1 MNFTWFASAFD
12 TDDWLYRVLTIVQ
25 MGGVLVLAAGVHD
38 AMVSFDYAVVTWGYV
53 IMRLAMVAQWLR
65 AAASD
70 PSQLAHAWL
79 ITGPP
84 GSGRSTL
91 AHAFAAALIAEPGDE
106 NAMRQVMAR
115 THPDLAALRTEGVII
130 SIKDARSLVER
141 SYFSPS
147 LGRYRVMVMED
158 ADRMVERTSN
168 VLLKALEEPPEQT
181 VWILCAPSDADL
193 LPTIRSRVRILRL
206 REPDVADVARL
217 IVQRTGVDEA
227 IAEQSA
233 RLAQRHIG
241 MAQRLATDAASRER
255 RDRTLRGVLRVRG
268 VGDAV
273 EVAASIVQSA
283 TDDAKA
289 LTATRDEGEREALLR
304 TLGVAPGGAVPPAVR
319 SQVSALE
326 DEQKRRATRS
336 LRDGI
341 DRVLTDLESLYRDT
355 LMRQFGRDTDLINRE
370 LTSEIDAMAAAWT
383 PQHTL
388 TVLDAI
394 ALTRTNLQGNAAPA
408 LALESMLI
416 TVATGRPQ

>member
-1 MNFTWFASAFD
+1 MTTPALD
-12 TDDWLYRVLTIVQ
+12 TSPWDEAWGQDE
-25 MGGVLVLAAGVHD
+25 
-38 AMVSFDYAVVTWGYV
+38 AV
-53 IMRLAMVAQWLR
+53 RQLQ

-91 AHAFAAALIAEPGDE
+91 AYAFAAALIAEPGDA
-106 NAMRQVMAR
+106 NAVRQVVAR
-115 THPDLAALRTEGVII
+115 THPDLTALRTEGVII
-130 SIKDARSLVER
+130 SIKDARALVER

-217 IVQRTGVDEA
+217 IVQRTGVSEA
-227 IAEQSA
+227 VAEQSA

-255 RDRTLRGVLRVRG
+255 REQTLRGVLGVRG

-273 EVAASIVQSA
+273 EVAARIVQLA
-283 TDDAKA
+283 TEDAKA
-289 LTATRDEGEREALLR
+289 LTAARDEAEREALLR
-304 TLGVAPGGAVPPAVR
+304 TLGVTPGGAVPPAVR
-319 SQVSALE
+319 GQLSALE
-326 DEQKRRATRS
+326 DDQKRRATRS

-355 LMRQFGRDTDLINRE
+355 LMRQFGQDAAPINVE
-370 LTSEIDAMAAAWT
+370 LAAEIDALAAAWS
-383 PQHTL
+383 PQRTL
-388 TVLDAI
+388 AVIDAI
-394 ALTRTNLQGNAAPA
+394 AHTRTNLQGNAAPA

-416 TVATGRPQ
+416 TVATGRAA